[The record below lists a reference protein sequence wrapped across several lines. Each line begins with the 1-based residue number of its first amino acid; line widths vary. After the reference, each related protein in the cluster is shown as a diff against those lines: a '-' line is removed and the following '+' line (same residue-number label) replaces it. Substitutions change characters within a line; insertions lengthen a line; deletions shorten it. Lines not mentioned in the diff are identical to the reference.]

1 MEEINAAYDRQEEKR
16 FTKKATSIEDIT
28 DVQQKRLTKV
38 SFISANIAVQAL
50 IW

>member
-16 FTKKATSIEDIT
+16 FTKKARTIEDIT